1 MSTVANSRNTFVK
14 RLEISQI
21 GDYRSQCTLQSVFL
35 EKTENYTLQ
44 IQKLVINTTPT
55 INLIKGAYF
64 EIFRRPTFD
73 ITGAISNQDDDGYI
87 DPVLTFTPIEP
98 KTVLDV
104 FTQMDFFCRQ
114 IDLGLEVT
122 LFADY
127 KIAFRMTQNFG
138 DAYYLKLNKQFA
150 DLVLLPEYIYTF
162 RRLNRLEPAFIDANI
177 QLVVSHL
184 QQLGNGYTQ
193 DNRLFYDEV
202 DEAND
207 VIISTRLIFADYN
220 EIFAVSAEPID
231 GDAFYPWIV
240 SLDTIRSLD
249 TRVSWDL
256 VCSLPSD
263 SKYECLQSKGNLK
276 RVTARF
282 PVGDMI
288 QSSNVWRSSG
298 GFEITE
304 SVHIGIEDV
313 CRGNPDTQTLNL
325 HTGEIRTINSELLV
339 RYMDNKT
346 IKTVPA
352 VMGSTGFWSALLL
365 FSKRIK

>member
-1 MSTVANSRNTFVK
+1 MDYSHFNQIRMPQLRELLDEMANEADAEAIADVRDK
-14 RLEISQI
+14 LWPMAKE
-21 GDYRSQCTLQSVFL
+21 L
-35 EKTENYTLQ
+35 EKR
-44 IQKLVINTTPT
+44 I
-55 INLIKGAYF
+55 
-64 EIFRRPTFD
+64 
-73 ITGAISNQDDDGYI
+73 
-87 DPVLTFTPIEP
+87 
-98 KTVLDV
+98 
-104 FTQMDFFCRQ
+104 
-114 IDLGLEVT
+114 
-122 LFADY
+122 
-127 KIAFRMTQNFG
+127 
-138 DAYYLKLNKQFA
+138 
-150 DLVLLPEYIYTF
+150 
-162 RRLNRLEPAFIDANI
+162 
-177 QLVVSHL
+177 H
-184 QQLGNGYTQ
+184 
-193 DNRLFYDEV
+193 DEV